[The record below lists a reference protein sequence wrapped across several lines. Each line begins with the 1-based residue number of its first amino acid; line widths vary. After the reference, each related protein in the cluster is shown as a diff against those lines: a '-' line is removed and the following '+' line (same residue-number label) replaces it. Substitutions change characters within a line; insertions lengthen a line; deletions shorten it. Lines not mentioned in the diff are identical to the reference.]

1 MRSRSDRRVLT
12 GRLPGRSGTRPAWR
26 LVPGRS
32 GLLVGTWLFL
42 LMMGPAVPAT
52 AQEDLA
58 ARAAADV
65 VLVRENEVVDED
77 LYAGAN
83 TITIEG
89 TIEGDLIVW
98 AFDRLDV
105 SGTVEGDVIGFA
117 SSASISGSVEGSIRL
132 VGFNLEM
139 TGAAARDLFAIA
151 WDVSA
156 SGTVGRDVLAWAGSL
171 TLNGQVE
178 RDIEGQTLNRTRVD
192 GSVGRDM
199 QMTVGAL
206 EIGAGASIGQ
216 DVIYQSRREASID
229 SDASIGGTV
238 TRRAVTVPNVRIS
251 AARFVG
257 LLLAVLAFVWIGM
270 LMIWLMPGTIRE
282 ASEAVVR
289 RWARSLV
296 VGFASLFLPLFLTT
310 AIIALAM
317 LSPPDLTLSILA
329 IGAPVCLGLL
339 LLLFMGLVL
348 APVPI
353 AIAVGRR
360 ILGSHRSA
368 FAGYLFG
375 IVLYLALLLIPY
387 IGIPVAALVTILG
400 LGALARGAVRARGSL
415 RWTTGQP
422 IADRPMGLSA
432 DGLDGEDGP
441 LGTEDGDGALFPR
454 LVADDRN
461 DQDASTTGSAPDVE
475 TADDAGTPGSDPAE
489 EERTAERNDRASAD
503 HRRRRPP
510 D

>member
-1 MRSRSDRRVLT
+1 MRSRSDCRVLT
-12 GRLPGRSGTRPAWR
+12 GRLPGRSGTRPTR
-26 LVPGRS
+26 RSVPGRS
-32 GLLVGTWLFL
+32 LVGAWLL
-42 LMMGPAVPAT
+42 LLIVGPATPAA

-77 LYAGAN
+77 LYAGGN

-132 VGFNLEM
+132 VGFNVEM

-151 WDVSA
+151 WDVAA
-156 SGTVGRDVLAWAGSL
+156 SGTIGRDVLAWASTL
-171 TLNGQVE
+171 TLNGEVE
-178 RDIEGQTLNRTRVD
+178 RDMEGQTLNRTRVD

-229 SDASIGGTV
+229 SEASIGGTV
-238 TRRAVTVPNVRIS
+238 TRRAITVPNVRIS

-282 ASEAVVR
+282 ASEAVVH

-296 VGFASLFLPLFLTT
+296 VGFAALFLPLFLTA

-317 LSPPDLTLSILA
+317 LSPPDLTVSIVA

-339 LLLFMGLVL
+339 LLLFLGLIL

-360 ILGSHRSA
+360 ILGRRRSA

-375 IVLYLALLLIPY
+375 IVLYLALLFIPY
-387 IGIPVAALVTILG
+387 IGIPAAALVTILG

-422 IADRPMGLSA
+422 IADQPTGAVA
-432 DGLDGEDGP
+432 DGPGGEDVL

-454 LVADDRN
+454 LVVDDRN
-461 DQDASTTGSAPDVE
+461 DQDPSTETGSDPDAE
-475 TADDAGTPGSDPAE
+475 SDDDAGPPGSDPAD
-489 EERTAERNDRASAD
+489 EERPAERNHRASAD